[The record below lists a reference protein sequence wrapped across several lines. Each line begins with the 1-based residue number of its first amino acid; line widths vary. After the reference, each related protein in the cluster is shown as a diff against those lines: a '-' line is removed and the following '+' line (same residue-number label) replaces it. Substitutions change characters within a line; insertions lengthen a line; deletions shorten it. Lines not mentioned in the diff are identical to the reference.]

1 MAGFLGVSSGDAC
14 IKAAFSSLLWAQK
27 RDLVID
33 FCRVILVDK
42 ALKQINVFPREISTV
57 KSAVADKKMKKKS
70 PPETF
75 VSAFYESV
83 HFSVSGNTADWLQ
96 RTRTPLFYFSNP
108 CFLGPCNR
116 L

>member
-14 IKAAFSSLLWAQK
+14 IKTAFSSLLWAQK
-27 RDLVID
+27 RESIID
-33 FCRVILVDK
+33 FCRVILVDE
-42 ALKQINVFPREISTV
+42 ALKQINVSPREISTV

-75 VSAFYESV
+75 VSACYEWV
-83 HFSVSGNTADWLQ
+83 HFSVSGNTADRLQ
-96 RTRTPLFYFSNP
+96 RTRIPSLYFSYL